1 LAPILLV
8 GISARL
14 RHRRPQG
21 RELLLVL
28 KLLMLRTRLERGR
41 KLMLDRLEGLR
52 VRLLVL
58 ACLLLI
64 GYLLLYILIL
74 ESTLSS
80 IVRATSGRL
89 LLMER
94 LSSRSQLAPI
104 VGRLS
109 EMEGLSDRALRDMV
123 GRGHLLAAT
132 VLGPVVG
139 ASFPLGRLPGLLC
152 SIGSQACQE

>member
-1 LAPILLV
+1 LASILLG

-14 RHRRPQG
+14 RHYRPQG
-21 RELLLVL
+21 RKLLLVL
-28 KLLMLRTRLERGR
+28 KLLMLRTRLERSCR
-41 KLMLDRLEGLR
+41 LMLDHLEGLR
-52 VRLLVL
+52 VRLLML

-64 GYLLLYILIL
+64 DYLLLYILIL

-80 IVRATSGRL
+80 IVRATRGGL

-94 LSSRSQLAPI
+94 LGRSQLAPV

-109 EMEGLSDRALRDMV
+109 EMEGFSDRALRDMV
-123 GRGHLLAAT
+123 GRGHLLVAT

-139 ASFPLGRLPGLLC
+139 ASFTPGHLPGLL
-152 SIGSQACQE
+152 SSVGSQACQE